1 MSDHH
6 VDKRWVRAAF
16 SRAAPAYDDAA
27 FLQKQVSQRM
37 LERLDYIQLQPEVV
51 LDIGCGTGSGLR
63 ALKKRFKKSR
73 VLGMDFAEG
82 MIQQARTRSR
92 LPWQRP
98 LLAVADLEA
107 LPLGPDSIDLVFS
120 NLTLQWCS
128 DLLQVFSGVF
138 NVLRP
143 DGLFH
148 FSTLGPDTLHELRAS
163 WAEVDEY
170 PHVMHFPDM
179 HIVGDA
185 LVGAGFADVVMDVE
199 RVTMTYDSPREAVES
214 LRAIG
219 AVNRDVGRARGLLGP
234 GQWKRMINAYEQFR
248 QEDGRYPVTYEV
260 VFGHAL
266 RSRSASAG
274 PDGVVKVP
282 LSGLWPSK

>member
-1 MSDHH
+1 MNDHQI
-6 VDKRWVRAAF
+6 DKRWVRASF

-27 FLQKQVSQRM
+27 ILQKQVGQQM
-37 LERLDYIQLQPEVV
+37 LERLDFIRLQPGVV
-51 LDIGCGTGSGLR
+51 LDIGCGTGSGFR
-63 ALKKRFKKSR
+63 ALKKRYKKSR

-82 MIQQARTRSR
+82 MIRQARSYSC

-98 LLAVADLEA
+98 LLAVADIEA
-107 LPLGPDSIDLVFS
+107 LPLAPDSIDLLFS
-120 NLTLQWCS
+120 NLTVQWCS
-128 DLLQVFSGVF
+128 DLPRVFSGVF
-138 NVLRP
+138 NTLRP
-143 DGLFH
+143 DGMFL

-163 WAEVDEY
+163 WSEVDGN
-170 PHVMHFPDM
+170 PHVIQFPDM

-199 RVTMTYDSPREAVES
+199 RITMTYDSPREAIES

-234 GQWKRMINAYEQFR
+234 GPWKRMLNAYEQFR
-248 QEDGRYPVTYEV
+248 QEDGQYPVTYEV

-266 RSRSASAG
+266 RSRNASAG
-274 PDGVVKVP
+274 PDGVVTVP